1 MQIFHTY
8 KYSLMTLGK
17 QIWAVTLV
25 LLLLSAEWG
34 AKCETEKIPFVAEV
48 GRYSSLLFQAYGHHH

>member
-8 KYSLMTLGK
+8 KYSLMAIGK
-17 QIWAVTLV
+17 QFWAVAFV

-48 GRYSSLLFQAYGHHH
+48 GRYRFPL

>member
-1 MQIFHTY
+1 
-8 KYSLMTLGK
+8 MTLGK